1 VPATGRRTGD
11 PPAITFVIAAS
22 GLKYVGLG
30 TTALGWT
37 LCGILF
43 AAAAVWLAYMRPRQN
58 AAAPEDPDP
67 NPVAPP
73 VEPVGVD

>member
-1 VPATGRRTGD
+1 M
-11 PPAITFVIAAS
+11 IAAS

-37 LCGILF
+37 LCAILF
-43 AAAAVWLAYMRPRQN
+43 AAAAVWLAYIRPHQN
-58 AAAPEDPDP
+58 AAAPDDPDP
-67 NPVAPP
+67 SSVAPQ